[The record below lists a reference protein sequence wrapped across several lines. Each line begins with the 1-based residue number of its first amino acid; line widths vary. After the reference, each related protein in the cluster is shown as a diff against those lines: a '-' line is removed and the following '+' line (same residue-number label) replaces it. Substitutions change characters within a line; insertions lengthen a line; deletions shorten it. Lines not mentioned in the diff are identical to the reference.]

1 MENKTV
7 ADLSL
12 RLSQA
17 ITESDEY
24 KNYRYYYDE
33 LKKNPAMLEAVAE
46 LRRVNFELQNAENVP
61 NMYDEVSRVFER
73 TAHIRNNAIANRFL
87 RSELSLC
94 RMVQEMMGLIF
105 DGIDFE
111 TNFLEQ

>member
-17 ITESDEY
+17 IIESDEY

-33 LKKNPAMLEAVAE
+33 LKKNPSLLEAVDG
-46 LRRVNFELQNAENVP
+46 LRRVNFELQNAEGVP
-61 NMYDEVSRVFER
+61 NMYDEVSYVFER
-73 TAHIRNNAIANRFL
+73 TAHIRNNVIANRFL
-87 RSELSLC
+87 RSEMSLC

-105 DGIDFE
+105 DGIELD